1 MEPVKQTR
9 FQLKITPI
17 LLILVAVGIPIAMQQ
32 YKLAAARTSYERIHQ
47 AWHGMYVTCEDV
59 VASSNELKE
68 VEYRWLWSSYD
79 YAEDQHL
86 SRLKQLLKEAE
97 AKKLVTMWG
106 SLEASEHEVNVLRK
120 AISDIEQP

>member
-9 FQLKITPI
+9 FQLKITPL

-32 YKLAAARTSYERIHQ
+32 YKLAAARTSYERIQQ
-47 AWHGMYVTCEDV
+47 AWIGMYVTCEDV
-59 VASSNELKE
+59 VVSSNELKE

-79 YAEDQHL
+79 HAEDQHL